1 LSRKR
6 NTRPANRRSHSER
19 TGKRRDARDS
29 SSGRRNRSA
38 DGRRE
43 GNPAPRTVAARRRK
57 ASSGTSLRAGD
68 SGRHQQGRGKPG
80 GSGSVRGS
88 SVRGRVR
95 VVVIVLA
102 LAAVFPIW
110 KLLGV
115 IVGGGA
121 ALAEDGRSQGLSEVA
136 VPALRGSIVDRT
148 GAEMAMSLPRVRIA
162 ANARD
167 LGRLAEE
174 DPTAEGRFVAALA
187 ESTDATEEELIEAL
201 DASAPDDPWVK
212 LVDLATPAQAE
223 AAKEAMTAEGVLPAL
238 LLEDTSVRVH
248 PAEESGLRIVGTLGP
263 DGPGPGAGV
272 ERVLDEE
279 LTGSPGTL
287 VVERSPSGDVIAGSE
302 EMVSEPTAGATVRLT
317 IDRNLQYEV
326 ERVLMRGAE
335 KAGANGG
342 IAVVGRPSTGELLA
356 VAGVERDPETGQLG
370 LARSAKAFSEA
381 HQAGSVFKLVP
392 VSAAIEQG
400 EVDIDTVLNV
410 PPEIQ
415 LYDRTFSDN
424 DPHPTTAMSVRD
436 IVARSS
442 NVGTIKI
449 AQEVGA
455 ERLHSALADFGF
467 GSRSGIAN
475 PAESAGLLPDPQD
488 WIGPDIA
495 ASAIGTLQS
504 ATAVQLWAAYNVI
517 ANDGTYVSP
526 RLVESVERADGTVLD
541 GSEVEGAGGN
551 ATRRVVSAETAAQV
565 QDALNAVIT
574 EGTGRSWAI
583 PGFPAAA
590 KTGTS
595 RMPSPERA
603 DSEDGYIWP
612 DGRYHYLNAFTG
624 YLPLDDPQ
632 LSITVLLEDVD
643 SGLTGSSGAGPVF
656 SELARLGIRELGI
669 APQDSSAGATG
680 LRAAPAAAPST
691 TVPSTTLPSGA
702 GRAAEGA
709 DEAPDTLAAHDA
721 EGTETDGG
729 VAGEPAGRTSEGDGT
744 EGAPT
749 GAASTV
755 REGGPPDG

>member
-6 NTRPANRRSHSER
+6 NTRTANRRSHSER

-223 AAKEAMTAEGVLPAL
+223 ASKEMMTAEGVLPAL

-370 LARSAKAFSEA
+370 LAPRRPFRRPTRPARCSSWYRCPLRSS
-381 HQAGSVFKLVP
+381 
-392 VSAAIEQG
+392 
-400 EVDIDTVLNV
+400 
-410 PPEIQ
+410 
-415 LYDRTFSDN
+415 R
-424 DPHPTTAMSVRD
+424 
-436 IVARSS
+436 ARSTS
-442 NVGTIKI
+442 
-449 AQEVGA
+449 
-455 ERLHSALADFGF
+455 
-467 GSRSGIAN
+467 
-475 PAESAGLLPDPQD
+475 
-488 WIGPDIA
+488 
-495 ASAIGTLQS
+495 
-504 ATAVQLWAAYNVI
+504 
-517 ANDGTYVSP
+517 
-526 RLVESVERADGTVLD
+526 
-541 GSEVEGAGGN
+541 
-551 ATRRVVSAETAAQV
+551 TRC
-565 QDALNAVIT
+565 
-574 EGTGRSWAI
+574 
-583 PGFPAAA
+583 
-590 KTGTS
+590 
-595 RMPSPERA
+595 
-603 DSEDGYIWP
+603 
-612 DGRYHYLNAFTG
+612 
-624 YLPLDDPQ
+624 
-632 LSITVLLEDVD
+632 
-643 SGLTGSSGAGPVF
+643 
-656 SELARLGIRELGI
+656 
-669 APQDSSAGATG
+669 
-680 LRAAPAAAPST
+680 
-691 TVPSTTLPSGA
+691 
-702 GRAAEGA
+702 
-709 DEAPDTLAAHDA
+709 
-721 EGTETDGG
+721 
-729 VAGEPAGRTSEGDGT
+729 
-744 EGAPT
+744 
-749 GAASTV
+749 
-755 REGGPPDG
+755 